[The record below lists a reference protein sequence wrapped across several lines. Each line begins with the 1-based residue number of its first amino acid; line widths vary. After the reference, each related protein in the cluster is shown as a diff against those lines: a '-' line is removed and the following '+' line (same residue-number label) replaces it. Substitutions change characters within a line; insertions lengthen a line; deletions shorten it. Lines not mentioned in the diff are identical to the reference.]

1 MKNYTYALIKSRAKS
16 HEDLNVL
23 CCRGFPSCR
32 VAPEIRPVEDATEIR
47 KAQEIKTNAKLN
59 QQSVKAVV
67 VTAMLSRLPEKEIFC
82 VCETLKN
89 SL

>member
-1 MKNYTYALIKSRAKS
+1 M
-16 HEDLNVL
+16 
-23 CCRGFPSCR
+23 
-32 VAPEIRPVEDATEIR
+32 APEIRPVEDATEIR

-67 VTAMLSRLPEKEIFC
+67 ITAMLNRLPEKEIF
-82 VCETLKN
+82 VFCETLKS